1 MAALLPVV
9 FHGDTIYLVEHNGA
23 PFAPMKPL
31 AESLGIHWE
40 TQHAK
45 IKARFSSS
53 MAKVHI
59 DAADGRRRLM
69 VCLPLHK
76 ISGGWLSLTQRP
88 GASSPPRSAGQGRLP
103 IRAECDDALWRYW
116 SEGHASRPSAAPAQ
130 ASLDLPPTAPPVAP
144 RRRDDAHLP
153 GLIPP
158 GWTADKV
165 AGARLRLESASGIL
179 AGLQFVKDPQTK
191 RDMLTAAHLQCQDA
205 MLFIT
210 VQYSEVGAR
219 A

>member
-1 MAALLPVV
+1 
-9 FHGDTIYLVEHNGA
+9 
-23 PFAPMKPL
+23 
-31 AESLGIHWE
+31 
-40 TQHAK
+40 
-45 IKARFSSS
+45 
-53 MAKVHI
+53 
-59 DAADGRRRLM
+59 M

-76 ISGGWLSLTQRP
+76 ISAWLCSLMP
-88 GASSPPRSAGQGRLP
+88 GHIAPELRAKVEAYQ
-103 IRAECDDALWRYW
+103 AECDDALWRYW

-130 ASLDLPPTAPPVAP
+130 ASLDLPPTAPPIAP

>member
-1 MAALLPVV
+1 MAALLPVA
-9 FHGDTIYLVEHNGA
+9 FHGDTLYLVEHEGE
-23 PFAPMKPL
+23 PFTPIKPICEAIGL
-31 AESLGIHWE
+31 DVTA
-40 TQHAK
+40 QQVK
-45 IKARFSSS
+45 IADSKARWASRLIP
-53 MAKVHI
+53 AV
-59 DAADGRRRLM
+59 AEDGKKRTML
-69 VCLPLHK
+69 CLPMRKL
-76 ISGGWLSLTQRP
+76 GGWLASINGPRVRP
-88 GASSPPRSAGQGRLP
+88 E
-103 IRAECDDALWRYW
+103 IREKLIAYQNECDDALWRYW
-116 SEGHASRPSAAPAQ
+116 TDGHASRPSAAPAPAQ
-130 ASLDLPPTAPPVAP
+130 ALLDLPPAAPPAP

-179 AGLQFVKDPQTK
+179 AGLQFVKDPQTR
-191 RDMLTAAHLQCQDA
+191 RDMLTAAHMQCQDA

>member
-1 MAALLPVV
+1 MAALLPVP
-9 FHGDTIYLVEHNGA
+9 FHGETLYLVEHEGE
-23 PFAPMKPL
+23 PFAPIKPICEAIGL
-31 AESLGIHWE
+31 DVTAQQSKLSG
-40 TQHAK
+40 A
-45 IKARFSSS
+45 KARWGTRLIP
-53 MAKVHI
+53 ATG
-59 DAADGRRRLM
+59 ADRKKYNML
-69 VCLPLHK
+69 CLPMRKL
-76 ISGGWLSLTQRP
+76 SGWL
-88 GASSPPRSAGQGRLP
+88 ASINGPRIKP
-103 IRAECDDALWRYW
+103 EIREKLIAYQNECDDALWRYW

-130 ASLDLPPTAPPVAP
+130 ASLDLPPTAPPIAP

-205 MLFIT
+205 MRFIT

>member
-1 MAALLPVV
+1 MAALLPVP
-9 FHGDTIYLVEHNGA
+9 FHGTTLYLVEHEGE
-23 PFAPMKPL
+23 PFSTVKPICEAIGVDVTAQQTKL
-31 AESLGIHWE
+31 S
-40 TQHAK
+40 K
-45 IKARFSSS
+45 DKARWSTRLIPVV
-53 MAKVHI
+53 AE
-59 DAADGRRRLM
+59 DGRRRNML
-69 VCLPLHK
+69 CLPIRKL
-76 ISGGWLSLTQRP
+76 GGWLS
-88 GASSPPRSAGQGRLP
+88 GINGPRIKP
-103 IRAECDDALWRYW
+103 EIREKLIAYQNECDDALWRYW

-165 AGARLRLESASGIL
+165 ACARLRLESASGIL

>member
-1 MAALLPVV
+1 MAALLTVP
-9 FHGDTIYLVEHNGA
+9 FHGETLYLVEHEGE

-76 ISGGWLSLTQRP
+76 LSAWLCSL
-88 GASSPPRSAGQGRLP
+88 SPTKIAPEL
-103 IRAECDDALWRYW
+103 RAKVEAYQNECDDALWRYW
-116 SEGHASRPSAAPAQ
+116 TEGHASRPSAAPAQ
-130 ASLDLPPTAPPVAP
+130 ASLDLSPVAPPPP
-144 RRRDDAHLP
+144 RRRDESPLP
-153 GLIPP
+153 GLIPA
-158 GWTADKV
+158 GWTADKL

-179 AGLQFVKDPQTK
+179 AGLQFVKDPQMK

-210 VQYSEVGAR
+210 VQYSEVAYHG
-219 A
+219 

>member
-1 MAALLPVV
+1 MAALLPVP
-9 FHGDTIYLVEHNGA
+9 FHGTTLYLVEHEGE
-23 PFAPMKPL
+23 PFAPVKPICDAIGL
-31 AESLGIHWE
+31 DVT
-40 TQHAK
+40 TQQSKLSSA
-45 IKARFSSS
+45 KARWGTRLIP
-53 MAKVHI
+53 AT
-59 DAADGRRRLM
+59 DADRKKYNML
-69 VCLPLHK
+69 CLPMRKL
-76 ISGGWLSLTQRP
+76 GGWL
-88 GASSPPRSAGQGRLP
+88 ASINGPRIKP
-103 IRAECDDALWRYW
+103 EIREKLIAYQNECDDALWRYW

-130 ASLDLPPTAPPVAP
+130 ASLDLPPTAPPSAP

-153 GLIPP
+153 GLIPT